1 MVEETERPA
10 GTEAAQAAD
19 AIADDSPRAEL
30 AALVGGVPRRADAA
44 HALAQGRSGLAVGER
59 VEALGADDLAKTDAD
74 TLLRAGAVL
83 LAHDR
88 GELAARCF
96 AALEGREGEGNEGA
110 AGLARL
116 GLAWVSWAKGEAE
129 ACADGL
135 RAAAELERS
144 AALLPKGTE
153 LRAVR
158 ARAGAIAVLSAS
170 DSEGEHDV
178 ERIILPRPLLAA
190 ERRALEA
197 AAERLA
203 KLSHPAV
210 AGYGALALERDGA
223 RLRREPVPGKPL
235 SASLDQARSLDD
247 ALAIVEP
254 LCDGMIAAHEQGLT
268 HGAVHPALV
277 TLAPAGAVL
286 RGLGLHTLESPAPGD
301 AAQGLVAPE
310 RRGGAA
316 PTPKADAY
324 SLAALLYLLVTGQRP
339 TGAVPRPS
347 ALELDPRLDELFA
360 DALHP
365 DPGARLDVAT
375 LRDRA
380 KRIAATPGEPV
391 AVATAPSQPIAIP
404 TDVDDLDGWARIL
417 DRKPGHREALDA
429 VARIEADARK
439 GERWDEVAEVLALR
453 AKLAQVQQERV
464 ALRRELV
471 QTYEAKLGAPASA
484 FRELQALIEEVSVAE
499 QIALVAELHR
509 LTEVTGQ
516 WGPLAESLEIVA
528 RRAPDT
534 TEQARLYTGL
544 GRVLAER
551 LGTPD
556 RALAA
561 YEKAIGLE
569 ANVAN
574 LSAAVPLYRKTGK
587 VAELVATLLNLA
599 DHQQGEAK
607 AQTLRE
613 AANVLHDE
621 LQDVEGAFA
630 TLRAA
635 LEEEPGHAEALATAE
650 KFARELEDWDSLVDL
665 LDKRAATSLDDKQIR
680 EARTEAATL
689 AADKLGDPAR
699 AVAQLEQIL
708 ARDSKH
714 EPTLRRRVEL
724 LRKLAEADSGRRPVL
739 VQALAA
745 LAARVERPDDQ
756 AALWTEQAALLEAE
770 PGGKA
775 DAAKARERVLDVL
788 DLEHAAAQQAAEAL
802 EKHYR
807 RENQSDA
814 LLDLLRRVGH
824 DKHAQEKARAEAWAK
839 VYELR
844 KAGPQAN
851 ESAAVEALEALIVL
865 DPDDHAWRD
874 ALLERYLA
882 RGELDKA
889 GPLIRQQVSDEGI
902 DPKRKAALLWRG
914 GKLREQIGKAE
925 GAVEALEEAV
935 ALDPSLHDAWLAL
948 RDLYRQR
955 EQPLKAI
962 DAQVSAGRAHPSR
975 AEKVTLLF
983 DAAKTFLEVLGQP
996 DKGMKLLEE
1005 LVEIDPDHREATGM
1019 LVQRLVADGDLV
1031 RAWPVAQTWVS
1042 QVRAQA
1048 RDDKA
1053 LNVRALSIAGRCAVA
1068 AEEPER
1074 AREYLEKV
1082 RQLDATNLDVLRL
1095 LGEMDMEA
1103 ERWEEALKSYQ
1114 SVVLGAGDKLP
1125 PPELSQVYLKM
1136 AQARLGMK
1144 ERMKAIQLVERALD
1158 IDPEQR
1164 PAVEK
1169 LVELAD
1175 GPAEKVKAKQ
1185 RLLELL
1191 ARREAKLTGPEHE
1204 EERNKVEAERIALMQ
1219 EIAQIQGK
1227 ELNAHADAARTLEAI
1242 LELRPTDSAVLHGLM
1257 DAFTQ
1262 AGRWRDVTRVL
1273 ELLAAQQAQG
1283 PMRAKYFYAGAAIL
1297 REHLADADGYGQWIL
1312 RVLEADPAHAK
1323 ANKGYVEHLKKKG
1336 AFKDLAKHLRNQLK
1350 ALPKEATN
1358 DDRVGLFVALAEVYE
1373 QNLGDPKTA
1382 LAAWEQAVRFT
1393 PPEREDTAE
1402 TKQRRTKVMELA
1414 LSLGDDEIDKALVQ
1428 GHALVAT
1435 DPSDFATYHRL
1446 VELYQRRK
1454 QLDPATTIARTLTFL
1469 KQATEAEQALAAAAA
1484 EQEAQIKAVVTPE
1497 QWRKALFHSL
1507 QDPRLTEI
1515 FSIVWPIVAAREGH
1529 THAHHSVTREE
1540 RAKVSLKSTD
1550 NLARY
1555 LAYAAG
1561 VFDVP
1566 APDYFPRPK
1575 EPGGLR
1581 IDALCEGEG
1590 DTRKVYPSIIAGR
1603 DTLREDSEVGLKFR
1617 AAAAISRV
1625 RAGHILASVLPTS
1638 ASLRHVFF
1646 GAAKLAGI
1654 DTPPDSATEAE
1665 RLTKHLKRF
1674 MSPSQVDQLGV
1685 LARKVL
1691 DKGEPEVK
1699 PWVQGVAYTASRAGF
1714 VLCDSIEAAARVLTQ
1729 QGDEG
1734 MAVPFKDRIRDL
1746 VAYSCGVTYLKLRKD
1761 LGLTR

>member
-1 MVEETERPA
+1 MVEETERLA
-10 GTEAAQAAD
+10 GTDAAEAPEG
-19 AIADDSPRAEL
+19 SPRAEL
-30 AALVGGVPRRADAA
+30 ALLVSGLPRRADAA
-44 HALAQGRSGLAVGER
+44 HALAQARAGMAVAER
-59 VEALGADDLAKTDAD
+59 VEALGADDLAATDDD

-96 AALEGREGEGNEGA
+96 AALEGRESA

-116 GLAWVSWAKGEAE
+116 GLAWVSWQAGQAE
-129 ACADGL
+129 AAAEGL
-135 RAAAELERS
+135 RAAAELDPTV
-144 AALLPKGTE
+144 ALVPAGTK

-158 ARAGAIAVLSAS
+158 ARAGAIAALSAE
-170 DSEGEHDV
+170 DDEGEHDV
-178 ERIILPRPLLAA
+178 ERVVLPRPLLAA
-190 ERRALEA
+190 ERRALETA
-197 AAERLA
+197 AQALA

-210 AGYGALALERDGA
+210 AGYGALALEPSGA

-235 SASLDQARSLDD
+235 AASIDEPRSLDD
-247 ALAIVEP
+247 ALAIVTP
-254 LCDGMIAAHEQGLT
+254 LAEGLVAAHQQGVV
-268 HGAVHPALV
+268 HGAIHPALV

-301 AAQGLVAPE
+301 VAQGLVAPE
-310 RRGGAA
+310 RRGGVA
-316 PTPKADAY
+316 PSPKADAY
-324 SLAALLYLLVTGQRP
+324 SLAALLYLLITGQRP

-347 ALELDPRLDELFA
+347 TFELDPRLDELFA

-365 DPGARLDVAT
+365 DPATRIDVAT

-380 KRIAATPGEPV
+380 KRIAATPGETS
-391 AVATAPSQPIAIP
+391 AVAAAPSQPIVIP
-404 TDVDDLDGWARIL
+404 TDDDDLDAWARIL
-417 DRKPGHREALDA
+417 DRKPGHREALEA
-429 VARIEADARK
+429 IARLEADARK
-439 GERWDEVAEVLALR
+439 GERWDAVAEVLALR
-453 AKLAQVQQERV
+453 AKLAQVQSERV

-471 QTYEAKLGAPASA
+471 QTYETKLGAPGSA
-484 FRELQALIEEVSVAE
+484 FKELQALIEEVPVAE
-499 QIALVAELHR
+499 QIALVAELR
-509 LTEVTGQ
+509 RVAEITGQ
-516 WGPLAESLEIVA
+516 WGPMAESLEIVA
-528 RRAPDT
+528 KRAPDAA
-534 TEQARLYTGL
+534 EQARLYTGL
-544 GRVLAER
+544 GRVYAER
-551 LGTPD
+551 LGASD

-574 LSAAVPLYRKTGK
+574 LSAAAPLYRKAGK
-587 VAELVATLLNLA
+587 LAELVATLLSLA
-599 DHQQGEAK
+599 DHQTGEAK

-621 LQDVEGAFA
+621 LGDVEGAFA

-635 LEEEPGHAEALATAE
+635 LEEEPGHAGALATAE
-650 KFARELEDWDSLVDL
+650 AFARELEDWDSLVDL
-665 LDKRAATSLDDKQIR
+665 LDKRAATSLDDKVIR
-680 EARTEAATL
+680 DARTEAAAL

-714 EPTLRRRVEL
+714 EPTMRRRAEL
-724 LRKLAEADSGRRPVL
+724 LRKLAEADAGRRPAL
-739 VQALAA
+739 VQALGA
-745 LAARVERPDDQ
+745 LAERVERPDDQ
-756 AALWTEQAALLEAE
+756 AALWIEQAALLEAE

-775 DAAKARERVLDVL
+775 DAARARERVLDVL
-788 DLEHAAAQQAAEAL
+788 GLEHAAAQQAAEAL
-802 EKHYR
+802 ERWYR
-807 RENQSDA
+807 RENQTDA
-814 LLDLLRRVGH
+814 LLTLLRRVGH
-824 DKHAQEKARAEAWAK
+824 DKHAQEKTRAEAWAK

-844 KAGPQAN
+844 SSPAPGGAGPQAN
-851 ESAAVEALEALIVL
+851 EAAVMEALEALVAL
-865 DPDDHAWRD
+865 EPDDHAWRD

-882 RGELDKA
+882 RGEHDKA
-889 GPLIRQQVSDEGI
+889 GPLIRQQVSDGDI

-914 GKLREQIGKAE
+914 GKLREQLGKAE

-935 ALDPSLHDAWLAL
+935 SLDPSLHDAWLAL

-975 AEKVTLLF
+975 AEKVALLF
-983 DAAKTFLEVLGQP
+983 DAAKTFLDVLGQP
-996 DKGMKLLEE
+996 DKGLGLLEE
-1005 LVEIDPDHREATGM
+1005 LVQIDPDHREATGM
-1019 LVQRLVADGDLV
+1019 LVQRLVTDGDLV

-1103 ERWEEALKSYQ
+1103 GRWEEALKSYQ

-1144 ERMKAIQLVERALD
+1144 ERPKAIQLVERALD

-1164 PAVEK
+1164 AAVEK
-1169 LVELAD
+1169 LVELAE

-1185 RLLELL
+1185 RLLEMLT
-1191 ARREAKLTGPEHE
+1191 RREAKLTAPDQQAD
-1204 EERNKVEAERIALMQ
+1204 RQAAQAERIALLQ

-1227 ELNAHADAARTLEAI
+1227 ELGAPADAARTLEAI
-1242 LELRPTDSAVLHGLM
+1242 LDMRPTDSAVLHGLM

-1283 PMRAKYFYAGAAIL
+1283 PMRAKYLYAGAAIL
-1297 REHLADADGYGQWIL
+1297 RDHLSDTDGYGQWIG
-1312 RVLEADPAHAK
+1312 RVLEADPGHAK
-1323 ANKGYVEHLKKKG
+1323 ANKGYVEHLRKKG

-1373 QNLGDPKTA
+1373 QNLADPKTA
-1382 LAAWEQAVRFT
+1382 LAAYEQAVRFT
-1393 PPEREDTAE
+1393 PPEREDAPE

-1414 LSLGDDEIDKALVQ
+1414 LSLGDDELDKAIVQ
-1428 GHALVAT
+1428 GHALVAN
-1435 DPSDFATYHRL
+1435 DPSDFGTYHRL
-1446 VELYQRRK
+1446 VELYQRRS
-1454 QLDPATTIARTLTFL
+1454 QVDAATTIARTLAFL
-1469 KQATEAEQALAAAAA
+1469 KQATEAEQALVAAIA
-1484 EQEAQIKAVVTPE
+1484 EEEPQIKAVVTPE
-1497 QWRKALFHSL
+1497 LWRKALFHPL

-1515 FSIVWPIVAAREGH
+1515 YSIVWPIVAAREGH

-1555 LAYAAG
+1555 LGYAAG

-1590 DTRKVYPSIIAGR
+1590 DSRKVYPTIIAGR

-1625 RAGHILASVLPTS
+1625 RSGHILASVLPT
-1638 ASLRHVFF
+1638 ATSLRHVFF
-1646 GAAKLAGI
+1646 GAAHLAGI
-1654 DTPPDSATEAE
+1654 EIPPDSATEAE

-1685 LARKVL
+1685 HARKVL
-1691 DKGEPEVK
+1691 DKGEPDVK
-1699 PWVQGVAYTASRAGF
+1699 GWVQGVAYTASRAGF
-1714 VLCDSIEAAARVLTQ
+1714 VLCDSIDAAARVLTQ

-1746 VAYSCGVTYLKLRKD
+1746 MAYSCSATYLKLRKD
-1761 LGLTR
+1761 LGLAR

>member
-10 GTEAAQAAD
+10 GTEAAQAP
-19 AIADDSPRAEL
+19 DDSPRAEL
-30 AALVGGVPRRADAA
+30 AALVEGLPRRADAA
-44 HALAQGRSGLAVGER
+44 HALAQARAGAAVGQR
-59 VEALGADDLAKTDAD
+59 VEALGADDLAATGDD

-83 LAHDR
+83 LAHGDVDV
-88 GELAARCF
+88 AARCF
-96 AALEGREGEGNEGA
+96 VALEGRESV
-110 AGLARL
+110 AGLSRL
-116 GLAWVSWAKGEAE
+116 GLAWVSWAAGQAE
-129 ACADGL
+129 AAAEGL
-135 RAAAELERS
+135 RAAAELD
-144 AALLPKGTE
+144 AAVALVPAGTK

-158 ARAGAIAVLSAS
+158 ARAGGIAVLAAE
-170 DSEGEHDV
+170 DDEGEHDV
-178 ERIILPRPLLAA
+178 ERVVLPRPLLVDERSALAKAA
-190 ERRALEA
+190 ERVVG
-197 AAERLA
+197 
-203 KLSHPAV
+203 LSHPAV
-210 AGYGALALERDGA
+210 AGYGALALEPSGA

-235 SASLDQARSLDD
+235 SASLDQPRSLEQ
-247 ALAIVEP
+247 ALEIVSP
-254 LCDGMIAAHEQGLT
+254 LAEGLSQAHERGLV
-268 HGAVHPALV
+268 HGAIHPALV
-277 TLAPAGAVL
+277 TLSPAGAVL
-286 RGLGLHTLESPAPGD
+286 RGLGLLTLERPAPGD
-301 AAQGLVAPE
+301 VAQGLVAPE
-310 RRGGAA
+310 RQAGRRGD
-316 PTPKADAY
+316 PRADVY
-324 SLAALLYLLVTGQRP
+324 SLAALLFRLITGQWP
-339 TGAVPRPS
+339 VGAVRAS
-347 ALELDPRLDELFA
+347 RFELDPRLDDLFA

-365 DPGARLDVAT
+365 DPEARLESVLE

-380 KRIAATPGEPV
+380 RRIATTAGEPS
-391 AVATAPSQPIAIP
+391 AVAAAPSQPIVIP
-404 TDVDDLDGWARIL
+404 TDADDLDSWARIL
-417 DRKPGHREALDA
+417 DRKPGHREALEA
-429 VARIEADARK
+429 IARLEADARK
-439 GERWDEVAEVLALR
+439 GERWDQVAEVLALR
-453 AKLAQVQQERV
+453 AKLAQVQSERV
-464 ALRRELV
+464 TLRRELV
-471 QTYEAKLGAPASA
+471 TTYETKLGAPGSA
-484 FRELQALIEEVSVAE
+484 FKELQALIEEVPVAE
-499 QIALVAELHR
+499 QIALVAELR
-509 LTEVTGQ
+509 RVAEITGQ
-516 WGPLAESLEIVA
+516 WGPLADSLEIVA
-528 RRAPDT
+528 QRAPDA

-544 GRVLAER
+544 GRVYAER
-551 LGTPD
+551 LGASD

-561 YEKAIGLE
+561 YERAIALE

-574 LSAAVPLYRKTGK
+574 LSAAAPLYRKAGK
-587 VAELVATLLNLA
+587 LAELVATLLSLA
-599 DHQQGEAK
+599 DHQTGEAK

-621 LQDVEGAFA
+621 LGDVEGAFA

-635 LEEEPGHAEALATAE
+635 LDEEPGHAGALATAE
-650 KFARELEDWDSLVDL
+650 TFARELEDWDSLVDL
-665 LDKRAATSLDDKQIR
+665 LDKRAAASLDDKVIR
-680 EARTEAATL
+680 ETRTEAAAL
-689 AADKLGDPAR
+689 AADKLGDPGR

-708 ARDSKH
+708 ARDGKH
-714 EPTLRRRVEL
+714 EPTMRRRVEL
-724 LRKLAEADSGRRPVL
+724 LRKLAEADAGRRPAL
-739 VQALAA
+739 VQALAG
-745 LAARVERPDDQ
+745 LAERVERPDEQ

-788 DLEHAAAQQAAEAL
+788 DLEHASAQQAAEAL
-802 EKHYR
+802 EKWYR

-814 LLDLLRRVGH
+814 LLDLLRRIGH
-824 DKHAQEKARAEAWAK
+824 DKHAQEKLRAEAWGK

-844 KAGPQAN
+844 SSSPPGGSGAHAN
-851 ESAAVEALEALIVL
+851 ESAVMEALEALTVL
-865 DPDDHAWRD
+865 EPDDHAWRD

-882 RGELDKA
+882 RGEVDKA
-889 GPLIRQQVSDEGI
+889 GPLIRQQVSDESI

-914 GKLREQIGKAE
+914 GKLREQLGKVE
-925 GAVEALEEAV
+925 GAVEALEQAV
-935 ALDPSLHDAWLAL
+935 SLDPSLHDAWLAL

-983 DAAKTFLEVLGQP
+983 DAAKTYLEVLGQP
-996 DKGMKLLEE
+996 DKGLELLEE
-1005 LVEIDPDHREATGM
+1005 LVQVDPDHREATGM

-1048 RDDKA
+1048 QGDKA

-1103 ERWEEALKSYQ
+1103 GRWEEALKSYQ

-1136 AQARLGMK
+1136 AQARLGMQ
-1144 ERMKAIQLVERALD
+1144 ERPKAIQLVERALD

-1164 PAVEK
+1164 AAVEK
-1169 LVELAD
+1169 LVELAE

-1185 RLLELL
+1185 RLLEML
-1191 ARREAKLTGPEHE
+1191 ARREAKLSGDDQAAAQ
-1204 EERNKVEAERIALMQ
+1204 AERIALLQ

-1227 ELNAHADAARTLEAI
+1227 ELGAPADAARTLEAI
-1242 LELRPTDSAVLHGLM
+1242 LELRPADSAVLHGLM

-1273 ELLAAQQAQG
+1273 ELLAAQQPQAA
-1283 PMRAKYFYAGAAIL
+1283 MRAKYLYAGAAIL
-1297 REHLADADGYGQWIL
+1297 RDHLADTDGYGQWIG
-1312 RVLEADPAHAK
+1312 RVLEADPGHAK
-1323 ANKGYVEHLKKKG
+1323 ANKGYVEHLRKKG

-1350 ALPKEATN
+1350 ALPKDATN

-1382 LAAWEQAVRFT
+1382 LAAYEQAVRFT
-1393 PPEREDTAE
+1393 PPEREDAPE
-1402 TKQRRTKVMELA
+1402 TKQRRNKVMELA
-1414 LSLGDDEIDKALVQ
+1414 LSLGDDELDKAIVQ
-1428 GHALVAT
+1428 GHALVAA

-1454 QLDPATTIARTLTFL
+1454 QTDAATTVARTLAFL
-1469 KQATEAEQALAAAAA
+1469 KQATEAEQALVAAIA
-1484 EQEAQIKAVVTPE
+1484 EEEAQIKAVVTPE
-1497 QWRKALFHSL
+1497 VWRKALLHPL

-1515 FSIVWPIVAAREGH
+1515 FAIVWPIVAAREGH

-1555 LAYAAG
+1555 LGYAAG

-1590 DTRKVYPSIIAGR
+1590 DSRKVYPTIIAGR

-1625 RAGHILASVLPTS
+1625 RSGHILASVLPT
-1638 ASLRHVFF
+1638 ATSLRHVFF
-1646 GAAKLAGI
+1646 GAAHLAGLEI
-1654 DTPPDSATEAE
+1654 PPDSATEAE

-1685 LARKVL
+1685 HARKVL
-1691 DKGEPEVK
+1691 DKGEPDLK
-1699 PWVQGVAYTASRAGF
+1699 GWVQGVAYTASRAGF
-1714 VLCDSIEAAARVLTQ
+1714 VLCDSIDAAARVLTQ

-1746 VAYSCGVTYLKLRKD
+1746 IAYSCGATYLKLRKD
-1761 LGLTR
+1761 LGLSR